1 MQNNESPIVY
11 FEIETYKL
19 KPEFCSLPNTFC
31 SFPTKKTKM
40 TRVS

>member
-19 KPEFCSLPNTFC
+19 KP
-31 SFPTKKTKM
+31 
-40 TRVS
+40 